1 MTEAVDEQQDFGFAR
16 VYAIELKY
24 RNKPELNREQLYAKM
39 QTYTGEIGQADTEDT
54 EQPGLAVW
62 ESGESEEQELLH
74 FFHLHYQVQY
84 SDGELPAQTSLMETE
99 HRAAE
104 NYVTAIQQAWH
115 WREAAEVL
123 ENCEYT
129 LLLTDLMSAGLEPKD
144 RLELIT
150 GALRAV
156 LETAPCDAIYF
167 RESDKL
173 VEPKVYLEMI
183 EQGAVLYGAMN
194 VRFYNAEG
202 SPSGRN
208 EGLMD
213 SLGLAALGIPDVQ
226 CHFYDLEPNELAGQ
240 MTGIAYYLF
249 AQGDIIEDGET
260 IGLTEEM
267 RWRCEHQYAL
277 AAPHRVVIDIDPGEG
292 YYAGRQGHG
301 E

>member
-39 QTYTGEIGQADTEDT
+39 QTYTGEIGQADAEDT

-156 LETAPCDAIYF
+156 LETAQCDAIYF